1 MEVLVHRHHQE
12 EASTSYS
19 KEGFSDPYFTREKN
33 DEEGVRFH
41 EFTEEKKRVFRFKK
55 MHSIRDRGRPRP
67 FTSLA
72 RKLGRFKVR
81 YVLAQDPPKTPNDNH

>member
-19 KEGFSDPYFTREKN
+19 REGFSYPYFTRENK

-41 EFTEEKKRVFRFKK
+41 EFTEEKKRVFRFQK
-55 MHSIRDRGRPRP
+55 MHSIRDRGRSRP

-72 RKLGRFKVR
+72 RKLGRFRVR
-81 YVLAQDPPKTPNDNH
+81 YVLVQEPPKLQNDNH